1 MPSRPAPA
9 ADEDPIVYSTGP
21 GRHRPSTGPVVEEYA
36 NSQIERACANCGA
49 EANSWC
55 VHSNGAPRRI
65 PCRNR

>member
-21 GRHRPSTGPVVEEYA
+21 GRRRIATGPVVEAYA
-36 NSQIERACANCGA
+36 DSQIERACIDCGA

-55 VHSNGAPRRI
+55 VHPSGVPRRV
-65 PCRNR
+65 PCPNR